1 MIQGVTIGK
10 RILSNTIDFSL
21 CIRNPV
27 IRKIMNMEMA
37 IFMENTNKYENIMS
51 LVTFI
56 SYANAYI
63 EKRDI
68 LNYNTRTGTYDELT

>member
-1 MIQGVTIGK
+1 
-10 RILSNTIDFSL
+10 
-21 CIRNPV
+21 
-27 IRKIMNMEMA
+27 MNMEMA